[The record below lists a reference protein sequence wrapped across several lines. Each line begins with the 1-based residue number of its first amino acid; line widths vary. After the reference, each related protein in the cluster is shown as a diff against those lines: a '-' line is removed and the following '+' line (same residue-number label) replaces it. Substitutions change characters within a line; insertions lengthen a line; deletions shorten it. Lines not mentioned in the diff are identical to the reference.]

1 MTKKETN
8 LYTIT
13 RNREPNMD
21 LMAKAFINLYY
32 MNKEA
37 QKKKKEK

>member
-1 MTKKETN
+1 MTQSKKKGASRVKEMTIKETN

-21 LMAKAFINLYY
+21 LMAGLY
-32 MNKEA
+32 
-37 QKKKKEK
+37 